1 MRKRLNTPLRAVA
14 TAVAGL
20 FVLGWTSAGA
30 QTGVERVEVTG
41 SNIKRLTT
49 ETAGPTEV
57 ITREDI
63 RQTGAITLRQILD
76 TVTGSS
82 GALSDNGNASS
93 FAPGASG
100 TAFRNLGTSATLV
113 LLNGR
118 RMGNFALA
126 NGGKDTFVN
135 VDAFPADAI
144 ERIEI
149 LKDGASAIYG
159 SEAMAG
165 VVNIITRRQYSGV
178 GISGSYQG
186 NGLEIGG
193 QKTASIVAGLG
204 ESNARRFTA
213 FGNLELYQRDGYMF
227 SEVLPY
233 YPEWHK
239 VNVNPA
245 LGAPSTVSYPG
256 NFFINPPAYTTRSA
270 IPGCANKN
278 TAGAC
283 VTDLNPINQFSD
295 PAQRLNFFGAASYR
309 LNDKTQFFADLLAS
323 RTRTEYLSLPIGIN
337 APSTPFRWVDGRTGT
352 LQEVAKPLVPVTNPL
367 NTFGRP
373 VGLEYRFMD
382 PGIDYST
389 PTTADSYRV
398 TLGARGE
405 FRSWD
410 WEAALVHAQS
420 KATSRGKS
428 LHRVDFVNA
437 IKNNEYAIGGN
448 NSQELLD
455 RMIRTAGVEGKN
467 TTDIVDFRVTGE
479 LFKLPFPV
487 QAALGVDLRSEKIF
501 IKSSKEAFNAEL
513 IGRGSLL
520 TDGTGNTTSAFA
532 ELEAQPFKRLT
543 ANAAVRWD
551 KSGSYEGEL
560 TPKVGLKYVVAPQ
573 LLIRGTAGK
582 GFRAPNVVETLGQG
596 GLTGFFNGFR
606 DEKRCDAATKI
617 RDILATGTAND
628 KLDGNSA
635 FSSGCSVSVPAA
647 VSSNPNLK
655 PELSTNK
662 TLGLVFEPSKNL
674 TVSADYFEIE
684 RTNEIAY
691 QDPNFLV
698 TKEDDPLW
706 ANFVRRAPITPQDE
720 YWARRANELSPGAN
734 LSWPRG
740 QLITIFLGYDNLL
753 KTRTSGV
760 DVEVRSRHKWD
771 GVGDVTLGY
780 NATQKIRVQNWDTA
794 TGAYL
799 PNLVGLYGYPK
810 LISALSASIRTQNWT
825 VGMRY
830 TYTSEQSLAGQ
841 FDGAQ
846 WSEQNCPKTRPLR
859 GDLPC
864 TLLSDD
870 SYSVNLAYTGFK
882 NTRLALNVSN
892 LLDQEAPV
900 NLKAGF
906 SLRTWSYRVG
916 VDHRF

>member
-1 MRKRLNTPLRAVA
+1 MNKRLNSPLRAVA
-14 TAVAGL
+14 AAAAGL

-30 QTGVERVEVTG
+30 QTAVERVEVTG
-41 SNIKRLTT
+41 SNIKRLST

-76 TVTGSS
+76 TVTGAS
-82 GALSDNGNASS
+82 GALSDNGNVSS

-135 VDAFPADAI
+135 VDTFPADAI

-165 VVNIITRRQYSGV
+165 VVNIITRKQYSGV
-178 GISGSYQG
+178 GISASYQG

-193 QKTASIVAGLG
+193 QRTASIVAGLG
-204 ESNARRFTA
+204 ESSARRFTA

-256 NFFINPPAYTTRSA
+256 NFFINPPAYTTRSS
-270 IPGCANKN
+270 IPGCTNKN
-278 TAGAC
+278 SAGAC

-295 PAQRLNFFGAASYR
+295 PAERLNFFGAATYR
-309 LNDKTQFFADLLAS
+309 LSDKTQLFADLLAS

-437 IKNNEYAIGGN
+437 IKNNEYIIGGS

-479 LFKLPFPV
+479 LFKVPFPV

-662 TLGLVFEPSKNL
+662 TLGLVFEPSKNF

-760 DVEVRSRHKWD
+760 DVEVRSRHKWE

-810 LISALSASIRTQNWT
+810 LTSALSASIRTQNWT

-864 TLLSDD
+864 TLNSDD
-870 SYSVNLAYTGFK
+870 SYSFNLAYTGFK